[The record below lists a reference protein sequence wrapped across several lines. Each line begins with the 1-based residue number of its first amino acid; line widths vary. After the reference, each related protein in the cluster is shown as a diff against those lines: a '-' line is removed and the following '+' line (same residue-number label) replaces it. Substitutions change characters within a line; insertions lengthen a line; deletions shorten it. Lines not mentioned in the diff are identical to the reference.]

1 MKRWKYIISVISL
14 IGITLSFLLLLDY
27 YKQLGFGR
35 HNGTDI
41 SKLELMAVKDSY
53 TPEEI
58 VQTLL
63 NGDYQYFD
71 QIKNSK
77 SDEYMLEEAYNN
89 IHTLLKEAEDTS
101 LFKAIAY
108 GLKETEIYEM
118 SINRHVGYVDG
129 ESVVFNLVSIWTESV
144 YVIYEEETG
153 VITLLEYHI
162 DRNEAESGLYDENTE
177 EIYKIMATAAGEYYS
192 SIKVSDK
199 NINIGVYE
207 ENGNRVVISLTL
219 QSYKETDKI
228 YDNMGLQEQE

>member
-1 MKRWKYIISVISL
+1 MKRWRYIISVIAL

-77 SDEYMLEEAYNN
+77 SDEEMLEEACNN
-89 IHTLLKEAEDTS
+89 IHTLLGEVENTS
-101 LFKAIAY
+101 IFKDIVY

-118 SINRHVGYVDG
+118 STNRQVGYVDG
-129 ESVVFNLVSIWTESV
+129 ETVVFNLVSIWTESV

-153 VITLLEYHI
+153 IITLLEYHI
-162 DRNEAESGLYDENTE
+162 DRNKAESELYDENTE
-177 EIYKIMATAAGEYYS
+177 EIYKIMTTAAEEYYS

-199 NINIGVYE
+199 NINIGVCE
-207 ENGNRVVISLTL
+207 ENGNKAVISITL
-219 QSYKETDKI
+219 QSYEETDKI
-228 YDNMGLQEQE
+228 YDDMG